1 MNPWLRRLGYLLVIL
16 VWLILMSLPLFSFVL
31 AARNQLQ
38 IGSSE
43 GNHIRI
49 FLVQE
54 KDAEGLGL
62 EIKRLDSINP
72 GCAETSVR
80 YFMWTG
86 RPANVTFCQCV
97 DLETGHALSTTQ
109 AECSS

>member
-1 MNPWLRRLGYLLVIL
+1 MNPWLRRIVYLLVIL

-31 AARNQLQ
+31 AARNQIQ
-38 IGSSE
+38 MGSTE

-62 EIKRLDSINP
+62 EIKSLDSTNP

-80 YFMWTG
+80 YFMWAG
-86 RPANVTFCQCV
+86 KPENVTFCQCV
-97 DLETGHALSTTQ
+97 DPATGDALSAIQ
-109 AECSS
+109 GACSP

>member
-1 MNPWLRRLGYLLVIL
+1 
-16 VWLILMSLPLFSFVL
+16 MSIPFFLFSL

-38 IGSSE
+38 VGSPES
-43 GNHIRI
+43 NHIRI

-54 KDAEGLGL
+54 KEAEGIGL
-62 EIKRLDSINP
+62 EVKRLDSANT

-80 YFMWTG
+80 YLMWEG
-86 RPANVTFCQCV
+86 VPENVTFCQCV

-109 AECSS
+109 GACRP